1 MSNDNNTLA
10 DDLREELESERK
22 DSLAL
27 MALLAAERKKIDHLR
42 DVANTKGVRSE
53 EMASAIHAV
62 LASSPSTSEAV
73 KDA

>member
-62 LASSPSTSEAV
+62 LASPSTSRAV
-73 KDA
+73 GEEK